1 MLLFIKEVFFINNL
15 LIDFYLKNNDEN
27 ITKENINAKSKNN
40 QLTFE
45 IENDKYV
52 IERGKNVSL
61 KKENSESLLEFIFIN
76 NKCVEGKYYIK
87 ELDFYMDAKVKTN
100 ELVNAKNIINIKY
113 ELQLQDEFIGNFE
126 LLIKVKE

>member
-27 ITKENINAKSKNN
+27 ITKENINAKLKNN

-52 IERGKNVSL
+52 VERGKNILL
-61 KKENSESLLEFIFIN
+61 KKENSESLLEFNFIN
-76 NKCVEGKYYIK
+76 NKFVECKYYIK
-87 ELDFYMDAKVKTN
+87 ELDFYMDAKVKTT
-100 ELVNAKNIINIKY
+100 EMVNTKNIINIKY

>member
-15 LIDFYLKNNDEN
+15 LIDFYLKNNEEN
-27 ITKENINAKSKNN
+27 ISKKNINAKLKHN

-52 IERGKNVSL
+52 VERGKNISL
-61 KKENSESLLEFIFIN
+61 KKENSDSLLEFNFID

-100 ELVNAKNIINIKY
+100 KIINKDNKLEINY
-113 ELQLQDEFIGNFE
+113 ELYLQDEYIGKFE
-126 LLIKVKE
+126 LIITVKE